1 MKIRIIKEVGSH
13 NPSKYPAKNSFRGA
27 TDVKVTIV
35 HPDGTEEQDYDNNR
49 EKLVFEEKAESS
61 IQKWV
66 HEDAQEYAL
75 ELIERYGQ
83 PDVVTDKMVL
93 WEEGISRFDKTYV
106 LDESILP

>member
-1 MKIRIIKEVGSH
+1 MKIKIQFCEGSLNH
-13 NPSKYPAKNSFRGA
+13 RQSTAPIGRQ
-27 TDVKVTIV
+27 TVDVE
-35 HPDGTEEQDYDNNR
+35 DDEDR
-49 EKLVFEEKAESS
+49 EKLVFEEKAEYS

-75 ELIERYGQ
+75 ELIERYGE

-106 LDESILP
+106 LDESIEHCCPSHIAIMFIPP